1 MMQDWKGLH
10 ILNTRPIGQNKGL
23 SQAIRDMGAI
33 PIECPAIAIEP
44 VENNWIDQLSDLSL
58 IRHAI
63 FISTNAV
70 HYFFDGLEAS
80 QCNWPISIRV
90 IAIGRATADAL
101 ALRKI
106 RVDEVPLSASSED
119 LLDLESLQHVENQP
133 IVLVKGE
140 NGRDLLADTL
150 KMRGAMVLPIAVYRR
165 VVPAISQQYIQSL
178 WHEDAIDVIVFTSE
192 EAMHNLF
199 CLFGK
204 RAHAWLQS
212 KICLVKSERLATA
225 AARFGLKKI
234 VVSTD
239 DNLKI

>member
-1 MMQDWKGLH
+1 MIHDWKGLH
-10 ILNTRPIGQNKGL
+10 ILNTRPQGQNKGL
-23 SQAIRDMGAI
+23 SQAIQDIGAI

-44 VENNWIDQLSDLSL
+44 VEDNWTENLGDLS
-58 IRHAI
+58 RVGHAI

-70 HYFFDGLEAS
+70 HYFFDGLEARHVD
-80 QCNWPISIRV
+80 WPTSIRV
-90 IAIGRATADAL
+90 IAIGKATADAL

-106 RVDEVPLSASSED
+106 PVDGVPLSASSEY
-119 LLDLESLQHVENQP
+119 LLDLELLQNVENQTVM
-133 IVLVKGE
+133 IVKGE

-150 KMRGAMVLPIAVYRR
+150 KMRGAVVLPIAVYRR
-165 VVPAISQQYIQSL
+165 VVPATNQQYIQSL
-178 WHEDAIDVIVFTSE
+178 WHDDAIDVIVFTSE

-204 RAHAWLQS
+204 GAHAWLQS
-212 KICLVKSERLATA
+212 KICLVKSERLATI

>member
-1 MMQDWKGLH
+1 MDDWKGLRF
-10 ILNTRPIGQNKGL
+10 LNTRPLGQNKGL
-23 SQAIRDMGAI
+23 SQAIRDIGAI
-33 PIECPAIAIEP
+33 PIECPALAIEP
-44 VENNWIDQLSDLSL
+44 VENNWINQLSDLSL

-70 HYFFDGLEAS
+70 HYFFDGLEVNHR
-80 QCNWPISIRV
+80 NWPASIRV
-90 IAIGRATADAL
+90 ISIGKATADAL

-106 RVDEVPLSASSED
+106 RVDDVPLSASSED
-119 LLDLESLQHVENQP
+119 VLALESLRDVEKQA

-150 KMRGAMVLPIAVYRR
+150 KMRGAIVLPIAVYRR
-165 VVPAISQQYIQSL
+165 VVPAINQQYIQSL

-204 RAHAWLQS
+204 GAHAWLQS

-239 DNLKI
+239 GNLKI